1 MTGMAVP
8 KGMNDDIVRN
18 ARACRRFLDDSEN
31 LRRMQTAAFP
41 ALEYRGIRSVI
52 TTQRHQPTPN
62 AGRDKDRPSL
72 CALAEYRHLT
82 TIAKGAAVAPF
93 QPA

>member
-31 LRRMQTAAFP
+31 LRRMQTAALT
-41 ALEYRGIRSVI
+41 ALEYWGIGSII

-72 CALAEYRHLT
+72 RALSKDRDLT
-82 TIAKGAAVAPF
+82 TIATGAAVAPF
-93 QPA
+93 EPA